1 MNPLFLSYNSIDRSS
16 DVAVQK
22 LLEARGITTF
32 LARDQLGPGS
42 SLAPGAGGREAP
54 IHPATAS
61 TEFAKPFRVSVK
73 IAKAVLCYG
82 CAAWLACVG

>member
-32 LARDQLGPGS
+32 LARDQLGPGG
-42 SLAPGAGGREAP
+42 LP
-54 IHPATAS
+54 
-61 TEFAKPFRVSVK
+61 
-73 IAKAVLCYG
+73 
-82 CAAWLACVG
+82 